1 MVEKM
6 DEDLEL
12 SMVEMM
18 GLYLADSMAASLVQH
33 WVGEMVE
40 MKAGWKADKKVMT
53 LAELKDVE
61 WVQ

>member
-1 MVEKM
+1 MVEQM
-6 DEDLEL
+6 DEYSVL

-18 GLYLADSMAASLVQH
+18 GWYLADSMAVPLVQH
-33 WVGEMVE
+33 WVGEMVD
-40 MKAGWKADKKVMT
+40 MKVGLKAEKRAMT